1 MYWST
6 YTYGTI
12 FWFFVQLFREIMQK
26 HNNRFLNLIIIFLF
40 MNNFVLKSILIFLI
54 VIVVNN
60 VYSQNKGELVG
71 SNNNLYK
78 QNYKIPGNNEEVVK
92 GLTFSDLKRQQN
104 YNIKVQKK
112 FKKKLLKSHI
122 LKQTKSTRKM
132 MKQTLKK
139 SQFFLAG
146 KPLDSTWK
154 VGVNRTKTL
163 SHRN

>member
-1 MYWST
+1 M
-6 YTYGTI
+6 
-12 FWFFVQLFREIMQK
+12 
-26 HNNRFLNLIIIFLF
+26 
-40 MNNFVLKSILIFLI
+40 
-54 VIVVNN
+54 NN

-146 KPLDSTWK
+146 KPLDSNWK
-154 VGVNRTKTL
+154 VWVNRHKIL